1 MFSVIIVVD
10 IGGLVYLFGLNSSF
24 HYGCLRQILFQI
36 IFAFAVVLLLRAKIC
51 HLKIKEQL
59 LGKIH
64 LDRKVENK
72 SRKRNTFFIVF
83 KTFHQVVDFHHFP
96 KVSSTSQT
104 SSLCQLFIRLSTF
117 ITFQSFHQLPRLHH
131 FSNFSSGCWLL
142 SGCNFAASWK
152 IHLLTFL
159 WKVKFFQ
166 KTYFFN
172 SLNFSF
178 NC

>member
-72 SRKRNTFFIVF
+72 GRKRKHFFHRFQNFSSGCRLSSLSESFINF
-83 KTFHQVVDFHHFP
+83 PDFITLPTFHQVVNFHHFP
-96 KVSSTSQT
+96 KFSSTSQT
-104 SSLCQLFIRLSTF
+104 SSLFELFIRLLTF
-117 ITFQSFHQLPRLHH
+117 IRL
-131 FSNFSSGCWLL
+131 
-142 SGCNFAASWK
+142 
-152 IHLLTFL
+152 
-159 WKVKFFQ
+159 
-166 KTYFFN
+166 
-172 SLNFSF
+172 
-178 NC
+178 